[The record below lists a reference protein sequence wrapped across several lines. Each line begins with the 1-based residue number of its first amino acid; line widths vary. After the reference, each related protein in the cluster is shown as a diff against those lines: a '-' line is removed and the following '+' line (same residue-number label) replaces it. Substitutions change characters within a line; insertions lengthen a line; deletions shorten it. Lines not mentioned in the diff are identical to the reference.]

1 MLQNSY
7 SFKEQPKISPDFQK
21 VLLLREDFEN
31 LLKLANAWLEQRV
44 KETEGLRL
52 PVGNSGNIYICNDQ
66 RQFITNH
73 YHQNQVR
80 PSVDADQA
88 TLPLAETVGLTKAA
102 HQRSSRV
109 FRFAQI
115 SPSSPL
121 SFLSSRLSQFTKATR
136 IFTTR
141 DYTHTNVAAEFHQAC
156 DNIPNTLVIIK
167 SGQYIAGGYTEVAW
181 ETPTQG
187 SVIGAQLSE
196 RRYKDSRKAVVFSVN
211 KRKAYRSLQRGG
223 EIGCDKST
231 GPIFCDGRH
240 DAILVAGNFS
250 LSENRSRIEGDKFD
264 AVGIITGKKELF
276 GNEYFT
282 IDEYEVYKLE

>member
-1 MLQNSY
+1 MGICCGHNHNPPDKDRDLK
-7 SFKEQPKISPDFQK
+7 FVRRDEFDKEVERVIGKTAKKYLNGSQK
-21 VLLLREDFEN
+21 VISVN
-31 LLKLANAWLEQRV
+31 LAVEHQHNYMPRGGQGMAADRGHTEHQPPANPELF
-44 KETEGLRL
+44 KT
-52 PVGNSGNIYICNDQ
+52 
-66 RQFITNH
+66 
-73 YHQNQVR
+73 
-80 PSVDADQA
+80 
-88 TLPLAETVGLTKAA
+88 LAEN
-102 HQRSSRV
+102 SPV
-109 FRFAQI
+109 FTGHPGRLAY
-115 SPSSPL
+115 PL

>member
-1 MLQNSY
+1 MLLDTYLFREN
-7 SFKEQPKISPDFQK
+7 PKLSPDYRR

-31 LLKLANAWLEQRV
+31 LLKLANAWLQQRS
-44 KETEGLRL
+44 KQTTTE
-52 PVGNSGNIYICNDQ
+52 PKVADHSGNIYICNDQ

-73 YHQNQVR
+73 YHQTQNKPSLPENGSLPLDETVR
-80 PSVDADQA
+80 PPSPAM
-88 TLPLAETVGLTKAA
+88 TGSLGCFEFK
-102 HQRSSRV
+102 
-109 FRFAQI
+109 QI
-115 SPSSPL
+115 NPNSPL